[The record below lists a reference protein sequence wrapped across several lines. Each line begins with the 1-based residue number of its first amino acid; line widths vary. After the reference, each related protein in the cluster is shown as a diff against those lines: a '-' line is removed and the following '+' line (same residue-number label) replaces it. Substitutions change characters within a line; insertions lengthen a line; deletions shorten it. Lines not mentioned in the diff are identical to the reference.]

1 MDTNREISLQFATG
15 KQFLSFVRNLSQN
28 NQAANSLNDT
38 LDDSTYNELAAE
50 TLEASGIGA
59 HLHAA
64 ADLSGEWVS
73 EFGQS
78 LANGDAEEVLI
89 LFWYFTKNFALFLAL
104 MNNHKSNLLEK
115 L

>member
-1 MDTNREISLQFATG
+1 M
-15 KQFLSFVRNLSQN
+15 SFVRNLSQS

-38 LDDSTYNELAAE
+38 LDDE

-89 LFWYFTKNFALFLAL
+89 LF
-104 MNNHKSNLLEK
+104 
-115 L
+115 